1 LVNKDRYTLLS
12 TRLLTELRAYWK
24 LFRPPRWLFPGRL
37 LSEPMPSG
45 TARKIYERAH
55 QRAQL
60 PRGASMHS
68 LRHSFATHLLDAGV
82 DPRTIQ
88 VLLGHRAL
96 ATTARYLHVS
106 RLHLGTVRSPLDLLS
121 FPEDVPPR
129 AAE

>member
-1 LVNKDRYTLLS
+1 
-12 TRLLTELRAYWK
+12 
-24 LFRPPRWLFPGRL
+24 
-37 LSEPMPSG
+37 MPSG
-45 TARKIYERAH
+45 TARTIYERAR

-60 PRGASMHS
+60 PRGSSIHS
-68 LRHSFATHLLDAGV
+68 LRHSFAPHLLDAGV

-129 AAE
+129 AAA